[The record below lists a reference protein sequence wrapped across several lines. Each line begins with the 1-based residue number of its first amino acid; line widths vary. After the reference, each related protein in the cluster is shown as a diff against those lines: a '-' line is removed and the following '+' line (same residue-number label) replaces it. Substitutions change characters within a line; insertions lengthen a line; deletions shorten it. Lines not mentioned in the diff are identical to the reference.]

1 VVGRAKP
8 GVSDGRRAGRRRPY
22 APVEVEVEVEVES
35 EVGARPAARHHRP
48 VDGWDEAEIDRA
60 PICTWCG
67 VTALPAESP
76 DVAGI
81 VFICENPDC
90 DAYGEPV

>member
-1 VVGRAKP
+1 V
-8 GVSDGRRAGRRRPY
+8 RP
-22 APVEVEVEVEVES
+22 
-35 EVGARPAARHHRP
+35 RCAARRVIIVA
-48 VDGWDEAEIDRA
+48 VDRRDDAEIDRA

-76 DVAGI
+76 SPDGL

-90 DAYGEPV
+90 DAFGEPV